1 MVPEI
6 VVALDGS
13 LTAREAIPAAV
24 SLARS
29 IEAAV
34 RVVHVPHP
42 DGLPVEDLGEV
53 LATFAAAGI
62 DARVE
67 LVDGFDPASALAEVA
82 AQNRAAFLV
91 AATHGRTGLAR
102 VTLGSV
108 VQRLVRRA
116 SCPVFV
122 VRPTVLT
129 EAEEAAH
136 ARRGWRRDRG
146 RSQPSRSA
154 APQG

>member
-1 MVPEI
+1 
-6 VVALDGS
+6 
-13 LTAREAIPAAV
+13 V
-24 SLARS
+24 SLARA
-29 IEAAV
+29 IDAGV

-42 DGLPVEDLGEV
+42 GDLPVDVLSQV
-53 LATFAAAGI
+53 LATFAEAGI
-62 DARVE
+62 DASAEV
-67 LVDGFDPASALAEVA
+67 VDGFDPAATLADVA
-82 AQNRAAFLV
+82 AQGRVAFLV

-116 SCPVFV
+116 PCPVFV

-129 EAEEAAH
+129 EVQLSGEGQVGARTEEAAH

-154 APQG
+154 TPQG

>member
-1 MVPEI
+1 
-6 VVALDGS
+6 L
-13 LTAREAIPAAV
+13 
-24 SLARS
+24 
-29 IEAAV
+29 
-34 RVVHVPHP
+34 VHVSHP
-42 DGLPVEDLGEV
+42 DDLAVDELSPV
-53 LATFAAAGI
+53 LATFAEAGI
-62 DARVE
+62 EASVE
-67 LVDGFDPASALAEVA
+67 MVDGFDPAAALAELA
-82 AQNRAAFLV
+82 AEGRVAFLV

-116 SCPVFV
+116 PCPVFV

-129 EAEEAAH
+129 EVQLSGDGQDGTTEEAAH

-146 RSQPSRSA
+146 RPQPSRSA